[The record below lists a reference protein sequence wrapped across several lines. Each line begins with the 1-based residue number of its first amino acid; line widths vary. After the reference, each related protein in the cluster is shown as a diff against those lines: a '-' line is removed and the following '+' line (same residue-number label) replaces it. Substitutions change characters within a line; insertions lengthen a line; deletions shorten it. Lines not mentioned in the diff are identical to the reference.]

1 MKELNESKEALI
13 SILNST
19 SENDF
24 QNLEAEEVEEFIRDF
39 KDLTERMNQLSKK

>member
-13 SILNST
+13 KILTST

-24 QNLEAEEVEEFIRDF
+24 QNLEDEKVREFTEAFRN
-39 KDLTERMNQLSKK
+39 LTDKMNQLGKK